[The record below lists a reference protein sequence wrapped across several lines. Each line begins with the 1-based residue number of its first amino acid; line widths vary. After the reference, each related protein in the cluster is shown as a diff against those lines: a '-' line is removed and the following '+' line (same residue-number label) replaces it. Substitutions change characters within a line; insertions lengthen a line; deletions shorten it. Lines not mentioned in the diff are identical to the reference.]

1 MHNLLGP
8 IHHQIDISPVS
19 VLVSIFPQHPHYE
32 ECANARLFNRLMVE
46 RMRGMDV
53 RSDQIELR
61 AIERKEKRK
70 AA

>member
-1 MHNLLGP
+1 LYGDLGP
-8 IHHQIDISPVS
+8 IHHQIDMAHMG

-32 ECANARLFNRLMVE
+32 ECANARLFSRLMVE
-46 RMRGMDV
+46 HMRGMDAKH
-53 RSDQIELR
+53 DQIELR